1 MGLVNK
7 LKNIL
12 FEEEE
17 VEVPVLEKKEKVI
30 SEPVIREMPRKEEV
44 HNTPDYSSFYNE
56 EAVSKPRQDN
66 PPVVE
71 APRRE
76 EIKTNVDQVSE
87 REIFKSE
94 KTFNFPAFDEE
105 EFESSLPRRS
115 TNVMEHERR
124 KAKDKNLRKVEAPK
138 KEEVK
143 EVKTKFRPSP
153 IISPVYG
160 ILDKNYTPDDIT
172 TREVTPKALDVD
184 SVRKKAFGTL
194 EEEIID
200 MPIASK
206 YPEIDADNDI
216 LEEKLEKART
226 IDELLKDSS
235 DEILDVDNSF
245 SDKIYDTSDFSNIN
259 LDNTLTNLS
268 NSMENENIEEN
279 LNATID
285 SLEDVSEAKTQVD
298 TTPVEEEDSLESDLF
313 DLIDSMYENR
323 EDGE

>member
-17 VEVPVLEKKEKVI
+17 VEVPVIEKKEKVV
-30 SEPVIREMPRKEEV
+30 SEPVRQMPKQEEV
-44 HNTPDYSSFYNE
+44 QNTPDYSSFYNE
-56 EAVSKPRQDN
+56 EAVSKPM
-66 PPVVE
+66 PTKEVAVE

-76 EIKTNVDQVSE
+76 EIKTNVDEVSE

-94 KTFNFPAFDEE
+94 RTFNFPAFDEE
-105 EFESSLPRRS
+105 EFESSMPRRT
-115 TNVMEHERR
+115 TNVMEHERKKFRDKSPR
-124 KAKDKNLRKVEAPK
+124 KTEMVKQEDP
-138 KEEVK
+138 K
-143 EVKTKFRPSP
+143 EVKSKFRPSP

-160 ILDKNYTPDDIT
+160 ILDKNYVPEEII
-172 TREVTPKALDVD
+172 TREATPKALDVD

-194 EEEIID
+194 EEEIMD
-200 MPIASK
+200 MPIASN
-206 YPEIDADNDI
+206 YEVEPEKDF

-235 DEILDVDNSF
+235 DEILDVEDSF
-245 SDKIYDTSDFSNIN
+245 DDKMYNTNEFKNIN
-259 LDNTLTNLS
+259 LEDTLTDLS
-268 NSMENENIEEN
+268 RTMKNDVIEDKLDE
-279 LNATID
+279 TID
-285 SLEDVSEAKTQVD
+285 SLDEEEVVVPKQPETVPTD
-298 TTPVEEEDSLESDLF
+298 EEDSLESDLF

>member
-17 VEVPVLEKKEKVI
+17 VEIPVIEKKEKVVEQPI
-30 SEPVIREMPRKEEV
+30 SRELPKKEEIQY
-44 HNTPDYSSFYNE
+44 NANYNSFYNE
-56 EAVSKPRQDN
+56 EVPMKPLPQKEVIQ
-66 PPVVE
+66 PVEPTRELHTDVE
-71 APRRE
+71 
-76 EIKTNVDQVSE
+76 QVSE

-94 KTFNFPAFDEE
+94 KAFNFPAFDEE
-105 EFESSLPRRS
+105 EFESSLPKRS

-124 KAKDKNLRKVEAPK
+124 KAKEKIRKNPEVK
-138 KEEVK
+138 KEEPN
-143 EVKTKFRPSP
+143 VKTKFRPSP

-160 ILDKNYTPDDIT
+160 ILDKNYTPEDIT
-172 TREVTPKALDVD
+172 TRDTTPKVLDVD

-194 EEEIID
+194 EEEIMD
-200 MPIASK
+200 VSLP
-206 YPEIDADNDI
+206 DDNKEDKI

-235 DEILDVDNSF
+235 DEIIDVPNSI
-245 SDKIYDTSDFSNIN
+245 SENIYDAKEYLDTDLEDTITDLRKEFAKNDDFQEQD
-259 LDNTLTNLS
+259 LD
-268 NSMENENIEEN
+268 
-279 LNATID
+279 ATID
-285 SLEDVSEAKTQVD
+285 SLEDQFEEPETSIKEEASN
-298 TTPVEEEDSLESDLF
+298 EDSLESDLF